1 MGFFRALLA
10 ILVVIAHISG
20 GVGLTAGMVAVF
32 SFYTLSGYLITRVV
46 CTSYSDGLNGLRA
59 FILNRF
65 LRLYPTYWFIAIV
78 SLGIVL
84 VFPQLAV
91 ALNGDLHLPK
101 SIVDTVAQVT
111 IVGLHKISYLNHSRL
126 LPPAWSLNVEI
137 IYYALISV
145 LLGRTRWVAMGWWV
159 ASLVLASITVV
170 HNDIHAAY
178 FTIWGPSI
186 CFATGAVIYHFIPPM
201 RDFSGPQAF
210 VRFAPFVIIVAVA
223 FAPDLGFS
231 VPEIA
236 LVYSAIPLTV
246 LAIVTLQARWDAP
259 RMHRIDEVMGDISYP
274 IFLSHWPLAVLVSG
288 LLLGGA
294 GLSSSLFFVTLPVVL
309 LFSLLVNR
317 FVEAPLRVLRS
328 KIRQTAASAAR
339 EPSWYMRR
347 MAGSQPRPHR
357 AAGSAA

>member
-10 ILVVIAHISG
+10 ILVVISHLSG
-20 GVGLTAGMVAVF
+20 GAGSAAGTVAVF

-46 CTSYSDGLNGLRA
+46 CTTYSDGLNGLGA
-59 FILNRF
+59 FTLNRF

-111 IVGLHKISYLNHSRL
+111 IVGLHKITYLNHSRL
-126 LPPAWSLNVEI
+126 LPTAWSLNVEI
-137 IYYALISV
+137 IYYALIAV
-145 LLGRTRWVAMGWWV
+145 LLGRRRWVAMGWWI

-170 HNDIHAAY
+170 HNDFHAAF

-210 VRFAPFVIIVAVA
+210 IRFAPFVLIVA
-223 FAPDLGFS
+223 FAFAPELGFG

-236 LVYSAIPLTV
+236 LDYSAIPITV
-246 LAIVTLQARWDAP
+246 LAVIALQARWDALP
-259 RMHRIDEVMGDISYP
+259 MHLIDEAMGDISYP
-274 IFLSHWPLAVLVSG
+274 VFLSHWPLAVLVSG

-294 GLSSSLFFVTLPVVL
+294 GLSLSLFLVTLPVVL
-309 LFSLLVNR
+309 LFSFLVNR
-317 FVEAPLRVLRS
+317 FVEAPVRSLRS
-328 KIRQTAASAAR
+328 KIRQTAVGAAR
-339 EPSWYMRR
+339 EPSWTMRR
-347 MAGSQPRPHR
+347 MAGSEPQPHR
-357 AAGSAA
+357 AAGSAR